1 MKFGDLTVKQLHDIC
16 KGEGNICTK
25 NCPLLLKGQKGW
37 CLILS
42 DPPKAYNLEV
52 EIKLP
57 NEKTKER
64 KIEDV
69 MDVVLEDDLSITPCL
84 PYPFGRVAYPG
95 ETVRDFLY
103 TVDRDREYIKTI
115 ADLNKAPTDF
125 GIKTID

>member
-57 NEKTKER
+57 DEKNKER

-69 MDVVLEDDLSITPCL
+69 MDVVLENDPSITPVVS
-84 PYPFGRVAYPG
+84 FGRVSYPG

-115 ADLNKAPTDF
+115 ADLNKTLTDF

>member
-57 NEKTKER
+57 DEKNKER

-69 MDVVLEDDLSITPCL
+69 MD
-84 PYPFGRVAYPG
+84 A
-95 ETVRDFLY
+95 VRDFLY

-115 ADLNKAPTDF
+115 ADLNKTLTDF